1 MWYVIQVRT
10 GQEIETAEKCRA
22 RIIKPGEDVFVMQ
35 GERMFKTGRGMEK
48 RLYVLF
54 RSYVF
59 AETQD
64 IDDFWMRLRSMKVM
78 TKVLTTG
85 ETMTP
90 IHPEEESFLRNLGGD
105 DHIVRFS
112 EGYMAGEKL
121 VVTEGAMK
129 GCEGRVKWIDRHRR
143 YAVISV
149 ELLGQMVDVKLGLEV
164 LKKI

>member
-1 MWYVIQVRT
+1 
-10 GQEIETAEKCRA
+10 
-22 RIIKPGEDVFVMQ
+22 MQ
-35 GERMFKTGRGMEK
+35 GERMFKTSQGMEK
-48 RLYVLF
+48 RLYGLF
-54 RSYVF
+54 KSYIFV
-59 AETQD
+59 ETED
-64 IDDFWMRLRSMKVM
+64 IDDFWMRLRDMKM
-78 TKVLTTG
+78 RTKVLTTG
-85 ETMTP
+85 DIMTP
-90 IHPEEESFLRNLGGD
+90 IHPEEERFLRNLGGD

-149 ELLGQMVDVKLGLEV
+149 QLLGQIVDVKLGLEV